1 MPETAEVVII
11 GGGIVGSSVA
21 YHLARQGCT
30 DVVIIER
37 EEKQG
42 LGSTSK
48 SMGGV
53 RAQFATPINI
63 QMSIYSID
71 FFSRFEEETGHT
83 ADYRAHGY
91 LFAATTDAH
100 LNYLRENQ
108 EKQRSFGL
116 NHAVLVTRNEI
127 VEMIPQLMADD
138 IIGGSYCPTDGF
150 VDPNSVLTGFS
161 KSARE
166 RGVRLQLD
174 TEVIGLSVEDGSIR
188 GVKTNKGEIKTGK
201 VVNAAGPWAAAVAE
215 MAGAQLPVTPLR
227 RQIVKTQRCDFLPAK
242 FPMLIDMS
250 TGFHFR
256 REGDAI
262 LMAWPDDQET
272 YGFKTAFTLE
282 FIEKILIHAVNRVP
296 QFADLGVN
304 PHQCWAGM
312 YEVSPDHHAI
322 IGQDPGVCGL
332 FYANGFSGHGV
343 MHSPAS
349 GRITADLVLHGR
361 CDVLDA
367 APLGVERFTEGRLL
381 EETAVL

>member
-1 MPETAEVVII
+1 MSETAEVVII

-116 NHAVLVTRNEI
+116 NNAVLVTRDEI
-127 VEMIPQLMADD
+127 VGMIPQLMADD

-166 RGVRLQLD
+166 RGVRLQLN
-174 TEVIGLSVEDGSIR
+174 TEVTGLSVKDGAIK
-188 GVKTNKGEIKTGK
+188 GVKTNKGEIVANK
-201 VVNAAGPWAAAVAE
+201 VVNAAGPWAARVAE

-272 YGFKTAFTLE
+272 YGFKTAFTTE

-322 IGQDPGVCGL
+322 IGQDPGVRGL

-349 GRITADLVLHGR
+349 GRIVADLVLHGR
-361 CDVLDA
+361 CHVLDA

>member
-1 MPETAEVVII
+1 MSETAEVVII

-21 YHLARQGCT
+21 YNLARQGCT

-42 LGSTSK
+42 LGSTGK

-100 LNYLRENQ
+100 LKYLRENQ
-108 EKQRSFGL
+108 EKQRAFGL
-116 NHAVLVTRNEI
+116 DNAVMVTRDEI

-166 RGVRLQLD
+166 HGVRLSLD
-174 TEVIGLSVEDGSIR
+174 TEVTGLSVEDGAIK
-188 GVKTNKGEIKTGK
+188 GVKTNKGEVAANK
-201 VVNAAGPWAAAVAE
+201 VVNAAGPWAAGLAE
-215 MAGAQLPVTPLR
+215 MAGARLPVTPLR

-262 LMAWPDDQET
+262 LMAWPDDEET
-272 YGFKTAFTLE
+272 PGFKTAFTPE

-322 IGQDPGVCGL
+322 IGQDPVVRGL

-349 GRITADLVLHGR
+349 GRIVADLILHGR

-367 APLGVERFTEGRLL
+367 TPLGVERFAEGRLL